1 MTIDIQRECGAG
13 VTQIALKCL
22 DVVAV
27 SDRDDCVLMPQIVKA
42 ERRTAH
48 AFDDALEA
56 IIDGAIGQD
65 SALPVREDKI
75 ALLAGY

>member
-1 MTIDIQRECGAG
+1 MTIEIKGKCGGG

-42 ERRTAH
+42 ERRAAH
-48 AFDDALEA
+48 ASDDALEA
-56 IIDGAIGQD
+56 IVDCPI
-65 SALPVREDKI
+65 VRRVR
-75 ALLAGY
+75 